1 LINFYN
7 HLELMIR
14 ISKLLRGAQF
24 VKKIPARAG
33 PGWDRPDV
41 PPTER
46 VPTNTRVTFRN
57 NIKVHP

>member
-1 LINFYN
+1 
-7 HLELMIR
+7 MIR